1 MTALSAYIDGLSVIG
16 PGLADWPAAE
26 AVLAGRAAYAP
37 DTTVLPAPLALPAA
51 ERRRTGPGTKL
62 AIAAGLEA
70 AGRAGLDA
78 RSLLSVFTS
87 SGGDGD
93 NCHAICETLATT
105 DRQLSPTRFHNSV
118 HNAPAGYWSIATGAM
133 AASTAL
139 CAYDASFAAGLLE
152 ALAQVVVDRRAV
164 LLIACDTGYPPP
176 LQQKRPLADPFG
188 AALVLAPQRGPR
200 SRARLTAGL
209 SDCGADSMP
218 QAQLERLRLGTP
230 AGRSLPLLALLARR
244 ASAAAHVEYL
254 GTMSLRTEVEPC

>member
-16 PGLADWPAAE
+16 PALADWPVAE

-37 DTTVLPAPLALPAA
+37 GPTVVPPPLALPAA
-51 ERRRTGPGTKL
+51 ERRRTGLSVKL

-78 RSLLSVFTS
+78 RSLLTVFTS
-87 SGGDGD
+87 SGGDGE
-93 NCHAICETLATT
+93 NCHEICQTLATT

-152 ALAQVVVDRRAV
+152 AVTQVVVDRSPV
-164 LLIACDTGYPPP
+164 LLIAYDTGYPPP
-176 LQQKRPLADPFG
+176 LRQKRPLTDCFG
-188 AALVLAPQRGPR
+188 AAFVLAPARGPR
-200 SRARLTAGL
+200 SLARLTVGL
-209 SDCGADSMP
+209 SDRSADSMP

-230 AGRSLPLLALLARR
+230 AGRSLPLLALIARR
-244 ASAAAHVEYL
+244 APAAVHVEYF
-254 GTMSLRTEVEPC
+254 GPTSLRAEIEPC